1 MDARRSAAAAPAV
14 AAFRVARAA
23 RRRLEFTVAA
33 TRRLARAAR
42 RRLEFAVA
50 APRFADAATRRLA
63 RAAVI
68 AGVALAAAFGPAL
81 ADAPAKPAAADP
93 VFAAE
98 RELGAVRGLPFLHP
112 VASRRI
118 APEQAQALIADE
130 IDEQLPDPDA
140 AARAIAL
147 AELRLLPR
155 DFPLKKK
162 IRELLDEQ
170 AAGFYDPRTATFYLI
185 DLPPATRAALLK
197 QSGAAAA
204 EVDDVVLVHELDH
217 ALTDQHFGLRALLA
231 GKDVE
236 GRDDVQFARQALAEG
251 DATLAMMLV
260 AFRRLGLDLKPETL
274 PSGETLRSLAAQA
287 GPGQE
292 GLAAAPPY
300 LRGQLLEPYLLGL
313 DFVARAWRRGGF
325 AAVDELWRRPP
336 SSTEQLLHPEKRD
349 DPPIAVEPAAREG
362 WAGAVSFELGE
373 LGVRAWLETDDASR
387 PAAKDAAA
395 GWGGDRV
402 TLLVRPRTPKP
413 HERLKYPDRE
423 DAVVVSTVWDAPADA
438 DEFAAAA
445 ESWLRAETAPEDE
458 WRIDRRGLKVDVFLR
473 REPQGVRPVTD
484 IGQDPWERPPSEL
497 KEKP

>member
-1 MDARRSAAAAPAV
+1 MGARRADAAARTAASWFCRLV
-14 AAFRVARAA
+14 ASHVERAAARFERVASHVARAA
-23 RRRLEFTVAA
+23 SRFERVASRFARVAA
-33 TRRLARAAR
+33 GLA
-42 RRLEFAVA
+42 LV
-50 APRFADAATRRLA
+50 
-63 RAAVI
+63 
-68 AGVALAAAFGPAL
+68 AFGPAL
-81 ADAPAKPAAADP
+81 AVEPAKPAAADP

-118 APEQAQALIADE
+118 APEQAQALVAAE
-130 IDEQLPDPDA
+130 LDEQYSDRDA
-140 AARAIAL
+140 EARALAL

-155 DFPLKKK
+155 DFPLKRK

-185 DLPPATRAALLK
+185 DLAPAARRALLK
-197 QSGAAAA
+197 SAGPAAA
-204 EVDDVVLVHELDH
+204 EIDEAVLVHELDH

-231 GKDVE
+231 GKETE
-236 GRDDVQFARQALAEG
+236 GRDDMQFARQALAEG

-260 AFRRLGLDLKPETL
+260 AFRRLGLELKPETF
-274 PSGETLRSLAAQA
+274 PSGETLRALAAQA

-292 GLAAAPPY
+292 ALAKAPPY
-300 LRGQLLEPYLLGL
+300 LRAQLLEPYLLGL
-313 DFVARAWRRGGF
+313 DFVAQAWRRGGF
-325 AAVDELWRRPP
+325 AAVDALWRRPP

-349 DPPIAVEPAAREG
+349 DPPLAVEPATRDG
-362 WAGAVSFELGE
+362 WTSAVSFELGE
-373 LGVRAWLETDDASR
+373 LGVRAWLATDDASR
-387 PAAKDAAA
+387 PAANDAAA

-423 DAVVVSTVWDAPADA
+423 DAVVVSTVWDTPADA

-458 WRIDRRGLKVDVFLR
+458 WRIDHRGLKVEVFLR

-484 IGQDPWERPPSEL
+484 IGKDPWERPPSDL
-497 KEKP
+497 LEKR